1 MTRETRRGK
10 WRWLRH
16 VAWVLA
22 AKLLLILLIL
32 GGVAIFF
39 GSGAGNPLIH
49 GYVVKR
55 LEKMTGGQVTLRSI
69 SIRWLSLE
77 VKLKGLVIRGR
88 EPADT
93 EPLFAADEVQAGLR
107 IDSFWGR
114 KVSLNDL
121 LVQRPQ
127 VHIRIEKNGTSNIP
141 VVQGVAPRK
150 PARETL
156 FDLHIRRLQLQNG
169 WILYNDVR
177 TPLAVEGD
185 KPAAGAGLKRVRGS
199 TDVSGDNRLAID
211 SLHGKAVPSVA
222 GEHFREIYDARGWL
236 HAGTGNP
243 ERGAIARRCPSGH
256 ARLFPSKMEFFVTA
270 DG

>member
-1 MTRETRRGK
+1 MTRETHRGR

-127 VHIRIEKNGTSNIP
+127 VHIRIEKNGASNVP
-141 VVQGVAPRK
+141 TLSGASTRK

-185 KPAAGAGLKRVRGS
+185 NLRLALGSSRAAGEPKYLGGLGWQTILFPAKRVLS
-199 TDVSGDNRLAID
+199 LPVSVSAKFTMRDDGFTLE
-211 SLHGKAVPSVA
+211 HG
-222 GEHFREIYDARGWL
+222 ILNAR
-236 HAGTGNP
+236 
-243 ERGAIARRCPSGH
+243 
-256 ARLFPSKMEFFVTA
+256 
-270 DG
+270 